1 MGSRVNDP
9 PVDVNGDLSAYVD
22 QLEQQIRNQSNE
34 KPNYNFENFAD
45 INKYWDVEIVKV
57 IKQFPKEWTVV
68 QLCKN
73 FNAMA
78 MSSKYEEIVSYNTGI
93 SMTLFK
99 HSSLPD
105 LQPLMD
111 IVNLLKMFFGP
122 WISLLTGN
130 FKSLKSIEMEND
142 IRKKVSEFLK
152 KKNYTDHQEK
162 LIQLLA
168 RRTDLLTHEQI
179 FVAITYILTYKEKT
193 TLGYDNINLNDL
205 YDHLTWIK
213 QEYIY
218 EDTSSHPVILIV
230 DETLDQLPFEMMNLQ
245 QEFTRMCSFD
255 NLKKMYARYASEIE
269 NGYLICK
276 SEKSQVLINPDGTLS
291 SMETR
296 MTSFFNYWLP
306 NWNVSYNQQPTKEE
320 YYDLLTKSD
329 IFTYCGHGSG
339 MQFAFTD
346 EIHNL
351 KSRAIVFLFGCSS
364 VGLQSSGLCSE
375 LKGAH
380 NLYHLGGSPVCI
392 GFLWTVTDF
401 HTDFCSS
408 KIFSSWIKASHSK
421 VHWHNLDKS
430 IWKSTGQLSF
440 TKNGDIFSSD
450 SLSEVITKM
459 HSDPDLPITLKTA
472 LVYRGIPV
480 IHT

>member
-1 MGSRVNDP
+1 
-9 PVDVNGDLSAYVD
+9 
-22 QLEQQIRNQSNE
+22 
-34 KPNYNFENFAD
+34 
-45 INKYWDVEIVKV
+45 
-57 IKQFPKEWTVV
+57 
-68 QLCKN
+68 
-73 FNAMA
+73 
-78 MSSKYEEIVSYNTGI
+78 
-93 SMTLFK
+93 
-99 HSSLPD
+99 
-105 LQPLMD
+105 
-111 IVNLLKMFFGP
+111 MFFGP

-152 KKNYTDHQEK
+152 KKSYTDHQEK

-218 EDTSSHPVILIV
+218 DDTSSHPVILIV

-306 NWNVSYNQQPTKEE
+306 NWNVLYNQQPTKEE

-364 VGLQSSGLCSE
+364 VGLQSTGLCSE

-430 IWKSTGQLSF
+430 IWKSTGQLCKIRHISLSLNQILILFVLFAAF